1 MIDAPLYDGE
11 LEFNASLRTMA
22 VVQDQHRTPERL
34 EMKSTS
40 ISSEGPHSLSTLAP
54 QEHWVAVEV
63 KQTRA
68 KYSCGISLEIRISR
82 MASDCL
88 RGSLTNELEGE

>member
-11 LEFNASLRTMA
+11 LDFNVSLRTMA

-63 KQTRA
+63 KQEPSILA
-68 KYSCGISLEIRISR
+68 ESR
-82 MASDCL
+82 WRFASAEWL
-88 RGSLTNELEGE
+88 LTVSGVR